1 MNIKKCVVALALSI
15 GVPGPRPS
23 LIRRAICTSENED
36 FALAIIKVQYAF
48 SQHKGISGM
57 RKIGSVSGNSHCAHV
72 NAKPHRYS
80 S

>member
-48 SQHKGISGM
+48 FT
-57 RKIGSVSGNSHCAHV
+57 A
-72 NAKPHRYS
+72 
-80 S
+80 